1 MIHQKKFVTIS
12 IGYRIYKMLGVLCLC
27 VLVYSCGSKSPLT
40 MRLFMQA
47 GGATVGLPNTSSA
60 DSVFTV
66 SETVGFRDS
75 VVVDNP
81 VSSVDSLEEDIWKS
95 IDMDRI
101 DIVAQRK
108 SIERILERNGEV
120 TLMFY
125 VKAPKVLLD
134 SCWKLTMY
142 PELIEKDSSV
152 LLSPVILRGKEFI
165 RTQESQYKAYND
177 FLRGIIPESK
187 YDSAFRALGIL
198 EKYPD
203 YNTAVALTCLG
214 YHAKSEDLLKQLPQ
228 TAAVEYLRAIVNVR
242 LEDYQ
247 AAAELL
253 LEACR
258 KDTKYVYRT
267 EMDSDI
273 AALLPRFMGLKE
285 ELERIASEE

>member
-1 MIHQKKFVTIS
+1 
-12 IGYRIYKMLGVLCLC
+12 
-27 VLVYSCGSKSPLT
+27 

-47 GGATVGLPNTSSA
+47 GGATVELPNTSSA

-152 LLSPVILRGKEFI
+152 LLSLLFCGEKNLSVHR
-165 RTQESQYKAYND
+165 KAS
-177 FLRGIIPESK
+177 IKHTMIS
-187 YDSAFRALGIL
+187 
-198 EKYPD
+198 
-203 YNTAVALTCLG
+203 
-214 YHAKSEDLLKQLPQ
+214 
-228 TAAVEYLRAIVNVR
+228 
-242 LEDYQ
+242 
-247 AAAELL
+247 
-253 LEACR
+253 
-258 KDTKYVYRT
+258 
-267 EMDSDI
+267 
-273 AALLPRFMGLKE
+273 
-285 ELERIASEE
+285 

>member
-108 SIERILERNGEV
+108 SIC
-120 TLMFY
+120 
-125 VKAPKVLLD
+125 K
-134 SCWKLTMY
+134 
-142 PELIEKDSSV
+142 SS
-152 LLSPVILRGKEFI
+152 
-165 RTQESQYKAYND
+165 
-177 FLRGIIPESK
+177 
-187 YDSAFRALGIL
+187 
-198 EKYPD
+198 
-203 YNTAVALTCLG
+203 
-214 YHAKSEDLLKQLPQ
+214 
-228 TAAVEYLRAIVNVR
+228 
-242 LEDYQ
+242 
-247 AAAELL
+247 
-253 LEACR
+253 
-258 KDTKYVYRT
+258 
-267 EMDSDI
+267 
-273 AALLPRFMGLKE
+273 
-285 ELERIASEE
+285 